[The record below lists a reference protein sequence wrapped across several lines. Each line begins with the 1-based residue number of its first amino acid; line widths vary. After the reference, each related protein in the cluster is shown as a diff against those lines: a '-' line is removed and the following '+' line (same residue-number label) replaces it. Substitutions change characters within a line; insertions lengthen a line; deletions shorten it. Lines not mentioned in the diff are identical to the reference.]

1 LILRLQRI
9 ASENGLSSGVT
20 VKQWVIFQDPTILH
34 VAQLL
39 RASDRHDSK
48 AVSRKCVDK
57 HQGRNTSMFNTVLVA
72 GASRGIGLAV
82 SEYLEPKVNRL
93 LAVSRTA
100 SSIGE
105 WVRADLTH
113 LADVEIVKQA
123 IGSDTLD
130 ALLYMGGTWE
140 TNAFTSQYCFE
151 TCSDEDIARVIAV
164 NLTAPIR
171 LVKALLPALRRS
183 DNPKIVLMGALSGRD
198 NFPGREVANSA
209 SKFGLRG
216 AVHALREELRS
227 QQIGVTII
235 NPGNVGT
242 PEVLADL
249 AEESLLGGHAIPL
262 ADLLKIIDCVL
273 SLSRSTCIKE
283 IDVPAMLGH
292 GA

>member
-1 LILRLQRI
+1 
-9 ASENGLSSGVT
+9 
-20 VKQWVIFQDPTILH
+20 
-34 VAQLL
+34 
-39 RASDRHDSK
+39 
-48 AVSRKCVDK
+48 
-57 HQGRNTSMFNTVLVA
+57 MFNTVLVA

-82 SEYLEPKVNRL
+82 AEHLAPNAHRL
-93 LAVSRTA
+93 LAVSRTP

-105 WVRADLTH
+105 WVRADL
-113 LADVEIVKQA
+113 ADMVGVETVKQA

-140 TNAFTSQYCFE
+140 NNAFTSQYCFE
-151 TCSDEDIARVIAV
+151 ACSDEDIVRVIAV

-171 LVKALLPALRRS
+171 LVKGLLPALRRS
-183 DNPKIVLMGALSGRD
+183 DNPKIVFMGALSGRD
-198 NFPGREVANSA
+198 NFPAREVANSA

-216 AVHALREELRS
+216 VVHALREELRS
-227 QQIGVTII
+227 QQIGVTVI

-249 AEESLLGGHAIPL
+249 GEGALLGGNAIPL
-262 ADLLKIIDCVL
+262 TDLLSIINCVL

-283 IDVPAMLGH
+283 IDVPAMLGN